1 MTHDVK
7 IQIRKTEEENSEFCG
22 ALSIRVPSTKGGS
35 QVTGLYDAEADASYL
50 GTLQESRGIAESEP
64 QMFELSSHFTR
75 ILTKTH
81 VLALLR

>member
-1 MTHDVK
+1 MWHMTHDVK

-50 GTLQESRGIAESEP
+50 GTLQDYVFRVSLRQLKKFKP
-64 QMFELSSHFTR
+64 R
-75 ILTKTH
+75 IEHK
-81 VLALLR
+81 